1 MDVLAQKTTHRGARL
16 LALHLQSLDP
26 AAVPARNRLDAQ
38 LGDELARKLIFAL
51 APHSSRRTARAA

>member
-1 MDVLAQKTTHRGARL
+1 MNVLAEKTTHRGARL

-26 AAVPARNRLDAQ
+26 KAVSARDRLHLE

-51 APHSSRRTARAA
+51 APAGSRRAA